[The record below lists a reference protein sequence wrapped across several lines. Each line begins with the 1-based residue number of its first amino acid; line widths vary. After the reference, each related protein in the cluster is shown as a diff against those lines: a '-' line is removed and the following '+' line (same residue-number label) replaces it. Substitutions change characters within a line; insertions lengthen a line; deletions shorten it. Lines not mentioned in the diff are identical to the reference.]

1 MQTTS
6 AHTPEIIVVTGA
18 SAGVGRAIVQAFAKR
33 GAHIGLLARGQA
45 GLEGT
50 ARDVETLGGKAL
62 LLPADVANAEQVE
75 LAAARAEEIF
85 GPIDIWINAAMTS
98 VFSPTMEMTSEDYKR
113 VTEVTY
119 LGFVYGTL
127 AALRRMVPRDR
138 GRIIQIGSALAYR
151 GIPLQSAYCGSKHAI
166 QGFTESVRS
175 ELMHDNSHVK
185 ISMVQL
191 PAVNTPQFIWVKN
204 RLPNKPQ
211 PVPPIYQPEV
221 IADAVTYIADHYRR
235 QLYVGMSTVIAI
247 QANKFFPGL
256 GDWYL
261 GKTGYKSQQT
271 NEPANPFARNN
282 LWAPVDNERDYEAHG
297 TFDDRANNKSLQVW
311 ADTHLSL
318 VGLLLASLV
327 SIITIGFIPVVCIV
341 VGLLINSSRLISSM
355 CAENTS
361 TGNIRRNNKNTKI
374 LEKISL
380 CVSL

>member
-1 MQTTS
+1 MQ
-6 AHTPEIIVVTGA
+6 HTPEVVVVTGA

-45 GLEGT
+45 GLEG
-50 ARDVETLGGKAL
+50 AAKDVEALGGKAL

-75 LAAARAEEIF
+75 LAAARVEEIF

-98 VFSPTMEMTSEDYKR
+98 VFSPALEMTSEDYKR

-138 GRIIQIGSALAYR
+138 GKIIQIGSALAYR
-151 GIPLQSAYCGSKHAI
+151 GIPLQSAYCGGKHAT
-166 QGFTESVRS
+166 QGFTESVRC
-175 ELMHDNSHVK
+175 ELIHNHSHVK

-191 PAVNTPQFIWVKN
+191 PAVNTPQFLWVKN

-221 IADAVTYIADHYRR
+221 IANAVTYIADHYRR

-247 QANKFFPGL
+247 QANKLFPSL

-271 NEPANPFARNN
+271 DEQANPFARNN
-282 LWAPVDNERDYEAHG
+282 LWAPVDDERDYGAHG
-297 TFDDRANNKSLQVW
+297 TFDEKASSKSLQVW
-311 ADTHLSL
+311 TDTHPKLLGL
-318 VGLLLASLV
+318 VLAGLLSML
-327 SIITIGFIPVVCIV
+327 TIGIIKKF
-341 VGLLINSSRLISSM
+341 
-355 CAENTS
+355 
-361 TGNIRRNNKNTKI
+361 K
-374 LEKISL
+374 
-380 CVSL
+380 